1 MESLRGSL
9 LIAGGQLLDPNFRR
23 SVVLMAEHGDEGALG
38 VILNRPAGVPV
49 AEVAAPLAGFVE
61 PATTIYLGGPVQRD
75 AVLIL
80 ADYNDPAVPERPI
93 LGSVAFA
100 EPDPNPLILAEIR
113 RARVFSGYAGWGPGQ
128 LEAELE
134 ESAWIIEPA
143 RTEDVFTLEPERLW
157 ASVLR
162 RKGGDYRLLSLM
174 PYDVATN

>member
-1 MESLRGSL
+1 MESLRGCL

-38 VILNRPAGVPV
+38 LILNRPSGVPV
-49 AEVAAPLAGFVE
+49 EEVASPLAGFVE
-61 PATTIYLGGPVQRD
+61 PGTSIFLGGPVQRD
-75 AVLIL
+75 AVLVL
-80 ADYNDPAVPERPI
+80 ADYADSAAPDRPI

-100 EPDPNPLILAEIR
+100 EPDPNPLLLAEIR

-143 RTEDVFTLEPERLW
+143 RTEDVFTLEPDRLW